1 MSEKSVY
8 CTLFDKN
15 YLDKGLV
22 MMESLVNADQ
32 NAFIY
37 VLCMDDTVLDCL
49 TKYNDSHIHTISFSE
64 FMDEELLK
72 IKEERGNAEFCWTC
86 TARLVR
92 LVL

>member
-37 VLCMDDTVLDCL
+37 VLCMDDTVLDC
-49 TKYNDSHIHTISFSE
+49 
-64 FMDEELLK
+64 FMGRQVFP
-72 IKEERGNAEFCWTC
+72 I
-86 TARLVR
+86 
-92 LVL
+92 